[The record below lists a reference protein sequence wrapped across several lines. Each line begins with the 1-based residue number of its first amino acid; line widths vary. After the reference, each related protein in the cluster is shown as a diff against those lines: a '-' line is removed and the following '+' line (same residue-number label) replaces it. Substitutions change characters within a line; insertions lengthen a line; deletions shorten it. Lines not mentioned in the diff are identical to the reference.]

1 MCKGSRMSL
10 AFTIDT
16 HSDHPAHPFPEAE
29 VDGPG
34 LRIRWPDGHD
44 AWFHTRWLRENCP
57 CTSCTHP
64 DAWERT
70 VDLLALPIDLRPERI
85 LGDEAG
91 LHLEWPAHEAPCS
104 GSHYSW
110 DWLDRNR
117 TERVARLERTPRP
130 TRWRGGD
137 LRSEDHHLDHASV
150 MASDEGLLELLERVV
165 DHGFAIVA
173 EMPAAPLAV
182 VALAEHIAFVEES
195 HFDRNFEVR
204 SKVNPENLAYTS
216 GTLPPHN
223 DLASRR
229 HLPGVQFLHCI
240 VNDAVG
246 GESVLVD
253 ALTVAETL
261 RDRHPDHFE
270 ILTQTPVRYTSVSD
284 TWWIVNRGP
293 VIEVDGD
300 GEVIGT
306 RIHPAL
312 LGPVD
317 VEPEHIDAWYRAH
330 DELVRLA
337 VRPDMQFTF
346 RLEAGQCQIFD
357 NRRILHSRRH
367 FDPSTGDRVLEGC
380 YVTLDDFTSRMH
392 TLRRQGADFRHR

>member
-1 MCKGSRMSL
+1 MPSWSGPYGI
-10 AFTIDT
+10 AFTIHNSLFT
-16 HSDHPAHPFPEAE
+16 IHPSIIRGAIIPFEPITLVLILGAAISGTTEALVGKSAE
-29 VDGPG
+29 AGPG
-34 LRIRWPDGHD
+34 
-44 AWFHTRWLRENCP
+44 E
-57 CTSCTHP
+57 
-64 DAWERT
+64 
-70 VDLLALPIDLRPERI
+70 
-85 LGDEAG
+85 
-91 LHLEWPAHEAPCS
+91 
-104 GSHYSW
+104 
-110 DWLDRNR
+110 
-117 TERVARLERTPRP
+117 
-130 TRWRGGD
+130 
-137 LRSEDHHLDHASV
+137 
-150 MASDEGLLELLERVV
+150 
-165 DHGFAIVA
+165 
-173 EMPAAPLAV
+173 
-182 VALAEHIAFVEES
+182 
-195 HFDRNFEVR
+195 
-204 SKVNPENLAYTS
+204 
-216 GTLPPHN
+216 
-223 DLASRR
+223 
-229 HLPGVQFLHCI
+229 QFLHCI

-270 ILTQTPVRYTSVSD
+270 ILARTPVRYTSVSD

-337 VRPDMQFTF
+337 VRPEMQFTF
-346 RLEAGQCQIFD
+346 RLQAGQCQIFD